1 MSIYVI
7 DKDENL
13 IKISSLTV
21 VKEGGGSPKFGELVD
36 KSIAS
41 VTPTDLSEI
50 TAIGDGVFKDC
61 LNLTSVVIPSNI
73 TTIGANAFKGC
84 TNLQTL
90 TLADGITT
98 IGANA
103 FDGINATEIEIPNT
117 VGVLESEV
125 FANNTALTSIIIP
138 DNVTELKDNVFNGCT
153 SLTEVTMESKT
164 PPAVTSTSFPSNVT
178 AIYVPYGA
186 YDDYKSSWSNY
197 ADKIVRLPAI
207 PSTIMVIVNNYLGE
221 LVSGANVTIAG
232 NGLTFT
238 GTTDEQGVFTQ
249 GDLQPATY
257 TISVADLDGFKTPE
271 VQEVIVTE
279 GSSNVANV
287 TYLEVPR
294 INQIFGK
301 NTLETI
307 SEVSSQISANNM
319 TSAEVEATYGWKLN
333 DTLDLTMTT
342 GEKIQFGIIG
352 FNHDDKS
359 DGSGK
364 AGISLSLT
372 HCLATQYTLNDV
384 QSNKGGYVST
394 IMRNQ
399 TLPTIKATLPQEFQ
413 NIIKTVIKKSA
424 NGGGSNKTTVLE
436 SNEDLFLF
444 SQVEVGVSAK
454 TAAFKTS
461 EGSVYEYWNTTD
473 DSRRVRLYDADGDG
487 VPETYTNW
495 KLRSCTDTAAS
506 GFRGIRTNGSDVS
519 LSATSANGLCFGCC
533 V

>member
-13 IKISSLTV
+13 IQISSLTV

-36 KSIAS
+36 KSITS

-90 TLADGITT
+90 TLADGVTT

-103 FDGINATEIEIPNT
+103 FDGINASEIEIPNT
-117 VGVLESEV
+117 VSVLESEV

-153 SLTEVTMESKT
+153 NLTEVTMESKT

-178 AIYVPYGA
+178 AINVLYGA
-186 YDDYKSSWSNY
+186 YDDYMSSWSAY

-207 PSTIMVIVNNYLGE
+207 PSTITVTVNNYLGE
-221 LVSGANVTIAG
+221 LVSGASVTITG

-238 GTTDEQGVFTQ
+238 GTTDEQGVFVQ

-279 GSSNVANV
+279 ASSNIANV
-287 TYLEVPR
+287 TYLEKPQF
-294 INQIFGK
+294 ILFSEATPEQIS
-301 NTLETI
+301 TI
-307 SEVSSQISANNM
+307 SSQISAENM
-319 TSAEVEATYGWKLN
+319 TSADVATNYNWHIG
-333 DTLDLTMTT
+333 DTTDITLTT
-342 GEKIQFGIIG
+342 GEKIQMRIIG

-364 AGISLSLT
+364 AGLT
-372 HCLATQYTLNDV
+372 LQMVDCLATRYAMYSTLSDTIHYA
-384 QSNKGGYVST
+384 GST
-394 IMRNQ
+394 MRTQ
-399 TLPTIKATLPQEFQ
+399 ILPSIKLTLPSEWQ
-413 NIIKTVIKKSA
+413 NIIKPVDKIAT
-424 NGGGSNKTTVLE
+424 
-436 SNEDLFLF
+436 NETLTGEELFLLSGKELF
-444 SQVEVGVSAK
+444 SGNDSFFYNAS
-454 TAAFKTS
+454 T
-461 EGSVYEYWNTTD
+461 EGTRYEYWVLNTNRVKKR
-473 DSRRVRLYDADGDG
+473 DSDGDG
-487 VPETYTNW
+487 IVDTNVWWWLRTKNSTFLDNYVSINQTGGLNYTKSN
-495 KLRSCTDTAAS
+495 
-506 GFRGIRTNGSDVS
+506 NGYGSIS
-519 LSATSANGLCFGCC
+519 FAFC